1 MRRETIDELKQFP
14 STARHPHPFATPVMA
29 LSVAA
34 VIAVT
39 ASYAHYLRGNVF
51 EMLDKDHRVNDFE
64 YIVSHTTLKES
75 FEENAWE
82 YTVVAPTDQAFD
94 KAQWQSAALT
104 QGVASAPQSQPAYHN
119 ISAYD
124 YVVSSPITPDEVTF
138 GNHVRVPSLSG
149 QDLVFSRVSDGE
161 DGLRVNG
168 MPVQTVHTANNGV
181 IYLIDDIIPFPEQE
195 QQLTRN
201 TAM

>member
-14 STARHPHPFATPVMA
+14 STPRHPHPFATPVLA

-39 ASYAHYLRGNVF
+39 ATYAHYLRGNVF
-51 EMLDKDHRVNDFE
+51 EMLDEDHRVNDFE
-64 YIVSHTTLKES
+64 YIVGHSTLKDS
-75 FEENAWE
+75 LAEEAWE

-104 QGVASAPQSQPAYHN
+104 QGVTSAPPSQPAYHN

-124 YVVSSPITPDEVTF
+124 YIVSSPVHPDEVSF
-138 GNHVRVPSLSG
+138 GNHIRVATLSG
-149 QDLVFSRVSDGE
+149 QDLVFSRVGEGSDGM
-161 DGLRVNG
+161 RVNG

-181 IYLIDDIIPFPEQE
+181 IYLIDDIIPFPELE
-195 QQLTRN
+195 HQLTRN
-201 TAM
+201 NTM